1 MFLSGIKKI
10 LASFTGKRKPGNNY
24 LHREMNQ
31 HALLGQSSHQTDKY
45 NQLKNRLTRFMRVLS
60 VKKQAVQGH
69 HAYKAPAG
77 KGKMVFKVTGLV
89 TVMFLLLLFIM
100 LGGGRV
106 MMYNIQSLSFFRVSE
121 IVISG
126 NNAIAEEKLRAAL
139 GIIPYQTSM
148 IGLNCSQ
155 VEARLINVPWVARAE
170 IKRNWPSTVEI
181 VITENVPV
189 ALLHSKNQGESQLQY
204 IDWKGV
210 PFLQVM
216 PGSDIDF
223 PVITGL
229 TEIEEPLVREKALTE
244 VLVFLKKVNGN
255 DPYLPAQ
262 SVSEIHLTRNGEMV
276 VYLVDHP
283 FPIFFGESNT
293 SKKYFRLVQVLR
305 ALYKKPNG
313 RESISKIEFIQMD
326 YLKDKVLVAQSD
338 SD

>member
-10 LASFTGKRKPGNNY
+10 LSPFAGKRKRGNNY
-24 LHREMNQ
+24 LHSEMNP
-31 HALLGQSSHQTDKY
+31 HALLGQGSHQTDKY
-45 NQLKNRLTRFMRVLS
+45 KQLKNRLARFLRALS
-60 VKKQAVQGH
+60 VKKQAGQGYH
-69 HAYKAPAG
+69 GYKTPAG
-77 KGKMVFKVTGLV
+77 KGKMIFKVAGFATI
-89 TVMFLLLLFIM
+89 MFSLLLFIM
-100 LGGGRV
+100 VGGGRV
-106 MMYNIQSLSFFRVSE
+106 MVNNFQSLAFFRVAE

-126 NNAIAEEKLRAAL
+126 NHSVPEEKLREAL
-139 GIIPYQTSM
+139 GIIPYQTSL

-155 VEARLINVPWVARAE
+155 LEARLANVPWVARAE
-170 IKRNWPSTVEI
+170 VQRNWPSTVE
-181 VITENVPV
+181 VFITENVPV
-189 ALLHSKNQGESQLQY
+189 ALLHSKNQGGAQLQY

-216 PGSDIDF
+216 PGADIDF

-229 TEIEEPLVREKALTE
+229 TEIEEPLVREKALAE

-262 SVSEIHLTRNGEMV
+262 SVSEIHVTGKGEMV

-293 SKKYFRLVQVLR
+293 GKKYFRLVQVLR
-305 ALYKKPNG
+305 ALYKKQNG
-313 RESISKIEFIQMD
+313 KESISKIEYIQMD

-338 SD
+338 